1 MGVAKIL
8 KLVGLYK
15 VNEEYMK
22 SVDEKLEAV
31 EGDLTAIAEVADSG
45 SQLVDALSAGDKAKA
60 VEVALEFCKIDDEV
74 KELKEIQDKVKAGQ
88 TIEAAVG
95 AADAAALTKE
105 LVKSVMREVA
115 DHYEKITGLL
125 SNLAAVGK
133 EIADKLTNFA
143 SAAASWS
150 LAEKIGTPEAVRN
163 TGAKAKKILGAAN
176 EAKTKLGALKDS
188 IAKIKK

>member
-1 MGVAKIL
+1 MGVGKIL

-45 SQLVDALSAGDKAKA
+45 SQLIDALSAGDKAKA

-74 KELKEIQDKVKAGQ
+74 KELKEIQAKVKAGQ
-88 TIEAAVG
+88 TIKAAVAG
-95 AADAAALTKE
+95 ADGPALTKE
-105 LVKSVMREVA
+105 LVESVMREVA
-115 DHYEKITGLL
+115 AHYEKVTELL
-125 SNLAAVGK
+125 SNLAAVGE
-133 EIADKLTNFA
+133 EIAEKLKNFT
-143 SAAASWS
+143 SAAAGWS

-163 TGAKAKKILGAAN
+163 TGAKAKKALSSAN
-176 EAKTKLGALKDS
+176 EAKTKLEALKES
-188 IAKIKK
+188 IGKIKT